1 MSNNY
6 NVLKN
11 KTIFKKYKISKII
24 GRGSFGCVFEGVH
37 LLDKSKV
44 AIKVES
50 KNAYSNLLQ
59 IESTFLSILKGYGIP
74 EIKSFGRHGNF
85 FVMVQELLGYN
96 LMQLS
101 LYLKGFSI
109 KDIAMIGIQIMDR
122 IEYVHYKGVLHRD
135 KKS

>member
-1 MSNNY
+1 MSINY

-24 GRGSFGCVFEGVH
+24 GRGSFGCVFEGVY

-74 EIKSFGRHGNF
+74 EKKKFWPPWKLFCYGS
-85 FVMVQELLGYN
+85 
-96 LMQLS
+96 
-101 LYLKGFSI
+101 
-109 KDIAMIGIQIMDR
+109 R
-122 IEYVHYKGVLHRD
+122 ITWL
-135 KKS
+135 